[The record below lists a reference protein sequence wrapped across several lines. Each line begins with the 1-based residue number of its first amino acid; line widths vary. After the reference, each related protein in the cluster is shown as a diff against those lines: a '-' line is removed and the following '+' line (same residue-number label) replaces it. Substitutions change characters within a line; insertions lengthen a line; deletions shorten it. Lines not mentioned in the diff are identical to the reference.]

1 MKTFKAPNSQV
12 INGIALG
19 FSLSFFAA
27 AWAGAV
33 YTGEWGQ
40 VFYDWYLILVS
51 PCPLVTD
58 YFCLGGLC
66 FSQRNFGYRGL
77 YAGFSCGQRDGRE
90 SGSCSQ
96 QGSCCYR

>member
-1 MKTFKAPNSQV
+1 MKTFKATNSQV

-58 YFCLGGLC
+58 YFCLEDFPAP
-66 FSQRNFGYRGL
+66 FSM
-77 YAGFSCGQRDGRE
+77 
-90 SGSCSQ
+90 
-96 QGSCCYR
+96 QGPAVWHAFCL